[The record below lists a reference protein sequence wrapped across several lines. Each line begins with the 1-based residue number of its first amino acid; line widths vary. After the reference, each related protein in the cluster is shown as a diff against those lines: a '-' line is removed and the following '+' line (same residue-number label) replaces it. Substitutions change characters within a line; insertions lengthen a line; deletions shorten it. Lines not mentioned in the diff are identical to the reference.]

1 MRVTIRTITI
11 PGSQGRAALHQ
22 AVVYATTEQEAAPL
36 MTSDWSQ
43 REPEVFMAA
52 QTWARRNTYI
62 VSNPRTGAFYGS
74 PAGR

>member
-1 MRVTIRTITI
+1 
-11 PGSQGRAALHQ
+11 
-22 AVVYATTEQEAAPL
+22 

-62 VSNPRTGAFYGS
+62 VSNPRTGAYYGS
-74 PAGR
+74 PAAR

>member
-11 PGSQGRAALHQ
+11 PGGKGRAALHK
-22 AVVYATTEQEAAPL
+22 AVVYMTTEQEAAPL
-36 MTSDWSQ
+36 MTSEWSQ
-43 REPEVFMAA
+43 REPEAFMAA

-62 VSNPRTGAFYGS
+62 VSNPRTGTFYGS

>member
-11 PGSQGRAALHQ
+11 PGGKGRAALHK
-22 AVVYATTEQEAAPL
+22 ALVYATTEQEAAPL
-36 MTSDWSQ
+36 MASDWSQ

-52 QTWARRNTYI
+52 QTWARRHTYI

-74 PAGR
+74 PAAR